1 MRTSF
6 NVTDPDLFQKL
17 IAFCL
22 IKLNTQ
28 NIYRNI
34 KYTYF
39 LRNKLSIDSDEDYYV
54 SLFYYAFEF
63 LEKLNSKKLSISKNE
78 YNYFIDEFD
87 KKELLKNGKQY
98 PIDYNYENKLVN
110 ILNKTNLNPL
120 EEYEKNASMKKSS
133 DIFMEGIL
141 SMNTEKLH
149 NDYLSG
155 RFSDIS
161 LTKFE
166 SMHNDMKIILK
177 MIEAQKAHNNTQ
189 LSPTGSHINSTKKE
203 NGINIIDL

>member
-1 MRTSF
+1 MTY
-6 NVTDPDLFQKL
+6 NINDPDLFQKI
-17 IAFCL
+17 IAYCL

-39 LRNKLSIDSDEDYYV
+39 LRNKLSIDSDEDFFI
-54 SLFYYAFEF
+54 SLFYNAFEF
-63 LEKLNSKKLSISKNE
+63 LEKLTSKKLTISKNE
-78 YNYFIDEFD
+78 YNYFIDEFE
-87 KKELLKNGKQY
+87 KKELLRNGKPF
-98 PIDYNYENKLVN
+98 PIEQNYENKLVN
-110 ILNKTNLNPL
+110 ILNKTNINPL
-120 EEYEKNASMKKSS
+120 DDIEKNSMRKNSEV
-133 DIFMEGIL
+133 FMEGIL

-166 SMHNDMKIILK
+166 RMHNDMKIILK
-177 MIEAQKAHNNTQ
+177 MIEAQKSHNTQ
-189 LSPTGSHINSTKKE
+189 ISSPNSTKKE
-203 NGINIIDL
+203 NGINIVDL

>member
-1 MRTSF
+1 MTY
-6 NVTDPDLFQKL
+6 NINDPDLFQKL
-17 IAFCL
+17 IVFCL
-22 IKLNTQ
+22 IKLNTK

-39 LRNKLSIDSDEDYYV
+39 LRNKLSIDSDEDYFI
-54 SLFYYAFEF
+54 SLFYKAFEF

-78 YNYFIDEFD
+78 YNYFVDEFE
-87 KKELLKNGKQY
+87 KKELLKNGKPL
-98 PIDYNYENKLVN
+98 PIDQNYENKLVN

-120 EEYEKNASMKKSS
+120 EDYEKNASIKKNSE
-133 DIFMEGIL
+133 IFMEGIL
-141 SMNTEKLH
+141 SMNTEKLQK
-149 NDYLSG
+149 DYLSG

-166 SMHNDMKIILK
+166 RMHNDMKIILK
-177 MIEAQKAHNNTQ
+177 MIEAQKAHNTQ
-189 LSPTGSHINSTKKE
+189 MSPTGGSINNAKQE

>member
-1 MRTSF
+1 MAAKNEGENKRPSVSDK
-6 NVTDPDLFQKL
+6 N
-17 IAFCL
+17 L
-22 IKLNTQ
+22 IKTQ

-39 LRNKLSIDSDEDYYV
+39 LRNKLSIDSDEDYYI
-54 SLFYYAFEF
+54 SLFYNSFEF

-78 YNYFIDEFD
+78 YNYFIDEFE
-87 KKELLKNGKQY
+87 KKELLKSGKPF
-98 PIDYNYENKLVN
+98 PIDQNYENKLVN
-110 ILNKTNLNPL
+110 ILNKTNLNPV
-120 EEYEKNASMKKSS
+120 EESTFKKSS
-133 DIFMEGIL
+133 KIFMEGIL

-177 MIEAQKAHNNTQ
+177 MIEAQKAHNSQ
-189 LSPTGSHINSTKKE
+189 MSPTGSSINNTKKE

>member
-1 MRTSF
+1 MTYQI
-6 NVTDPDLFQKL
+6 NDPDLFQKL
-17 IAFCL
+17 IVFCL

-39 LRNKLSIDSDEDYYV
+39 LRNKLSIDSDEDYYI
-54 SLFYYAFEF
+54 SLFFNSFEY
-63 LEKLNSKKLSISKNE
+63 LEKLNSKKLTITKNE
-78 YNYFIDEFD
+78 YNYFIDEYE
-87 KKELLKNGKQY
+87 KKELLKNGKPF
-98 PIDYNYENKLVN
+98 PIDHSYENKLVN

-120 EEYEKNASMKKSS
+120 EEYEKNSRKSS
-133 DIFMEGIL
+133 EIFMEGIL

-177 MIEAQKAHNNTQ
+177 MIEAQKTHNNQ
-189 LSPTGSHINSTKKE
+189 LSPSGGASINSSKKE